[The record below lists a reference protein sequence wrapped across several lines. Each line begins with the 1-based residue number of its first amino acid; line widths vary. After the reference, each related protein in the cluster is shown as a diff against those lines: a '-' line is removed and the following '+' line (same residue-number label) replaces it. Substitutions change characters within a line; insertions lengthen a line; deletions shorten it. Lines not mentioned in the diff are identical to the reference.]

1 MDEQILNQSNYS
13 REEYWKFFLEL
24 ILAEY
29 SQDENPH
36 STEEILR
43 ANKDKLNQTFLEY
56 FPDFCKEL
64 INSDSENKDLSV
76 ALIENLSIRISNFSL
91 GNIAI
96 NKEIVIAGYNIVLAN
111 RIGNTEKYAQTQNN
125 LAIAYSD
132 RVKGSRADNLEW
144 AIACYQSALTVYTP
158 DAFPQDWATIQN
170 NLAVAYLYRI
180 KESKPDNLEQ
190 AITCYENALAVRTKD
205 TFPEDWAQTQNNL
218 GLAYSNRIKG
228 AKADNLERVIACYQ
242 SALTVYTPDAFR
254 QDWATTQN
262 NLAIAY
268 SDRIKGSRADNLERA
283 IACYESALTVR
294 TKDALPQYWAMT
306 QNNLAV
312 AYCKRIKGSRADNI
326 EQAIACCESALTVR
340 TKDALP
346 EQWATTQNNLA
357 TAYCDRIKGSR
368 AHNLERAIACYEFAL
383 TVRTKDA
390 FPQYWAMTQ
399 NNLAAAYYDRI
410 KESKADNLERA
421 IACYEFALTVLT
433 KDAFPQQWAQTQ
445 NNLAI
450 TYRDRVNG
458 QPAENINKAV
468 ELLRAA
474 LQERTPDKLPQDCL
488 QSARNLGDLGFER
501 ERWDIAKE
509 GYQLG
514 IEAVEKMCEWSPTKF
529 HQAIRKDGLDVYE
542 KMILA
547 CLNSDDLATA
557 LLTVE
562 RSKSRSVVQMLTN
575 AEVQP
580 KHATPEQL
588 ERLQILRRQY
598 LSFFPVSNDDDQDN
612 TDTPPDQTTDQST
625 DRETRQVEISQPSQS
640 PNEQQQRELEQQLNQ
655 LLEEINDPEFSLT
668 QKIQPIELSEIQDFL
683 NENTVILDWYI
694 LNDYQGWLTFI
705 ITKNDIQ
712 VEKNYDAEQ
721 YEALQQWQI
730 EYFKD
735 YHYARKNKQWSEQ
748 LTNRIEQLSK
758 ILGINEILQTIPAQY
773 QQLILI
779 PHQFLHIFPLHA
791 LPAQRRD
798 KTTGNLQTGCLMEL
812 FPQGVHYMPNC
823 RILERLHQR
832 EKNIDQTA
840 TGRLFAIQN
849 PDNNLPYANVEVQT
863 ISQQI
868 QNQFHIDPTILINT
882 EANKTRLFSP
892 EILAILKQTKYL
904 HFACHGKF
912 NQKNPL
918 YSALK
923 LAKELEQTSNAITN
937 QTPDEITDQIPDP
950 TIPAKEDRLLTLR
963 DGGTFDPLIEGLTM
977 QEIVAKLD
985 LPQALL
991 VILSACETG
1000 LIKWETID
1008 EYIGLPTGFLLAG
1021 ALRVI
1026 SSNWPVDDFVT
1037 AFLMVRAYYNYLSG
1051 EYTISQSLQQ
1061 AQIWLKNVSSEK
1073 FIQWLRD
1080 DLKYSETNWKR
1091 CRLRIKRMNNQ
1102 GDRPF
1107 DHPKYWASFQ
1117 HIGLI

>member
-1 MDEQILNQSNYS
+1 MFLISFSIVVGIFFICKSLNG
-13 REEYWKFFLEL
+13 E
-24 ILAEY
+24 
-29 SQDENPH
+29 
-36 STEEILR
+36 
-43 ANKDKLNQTFLEY
+43 
-56 FPDFCKEL
+56 
-64 INSDSENKDLSV
+64 
-76 ALIENLSIRISNFSL
+76 
-91 GNIAI
+91 
-96 NKEIVIAGYNIVLAN
+96 
-111 RIGNTEKYAQTQNN
+111 
-125 LAIAYSD
+125 
-132 RVKGSRADNLEW
+132 
-144 AIACYQSALTVYTP
+144 
-158 DAFPQDWATIQN
+158 
-170 NLAVAYLYRI
+170 
-180 KESKPDNLEQ
+180 
-190 AITCYENALAVRTKD
+190 
-205 TFPEDWAQTQNNL
+205 
-218 GLAYSNRIKG
+218 
-228 AKADNLERVIACYQ
+228 
-242 SALTVYTPDAFR
+242 
-254 QDWATTQN
+254 
-262 NLAIAY
+262 
-268 SDRIKGSRADNLERA
+268 
-283 IACYESALTVR
+283 
-294 TKDALPQYWAMT
+294 
-306 QNNLAV
+306 
-312 AYCKRIKGSRADNI
+312 
-326 EQAIACCESALTVR
+326 
-340 TKDALP
+340 
-346 EQWATTQNNLA
+346 
-357 TAYCDRIKGSR
+357 
-368 AHNLERAIACYEFAL
+368 
-383 TVRTKDA
+383 
-390 FPQYWAMTQ
+390 
-399 NNLAAAYYDRI
+399 
-410 KESKADNLERA
+410 
-421 IACYEFALTVLT
+421 
-433 KDAFPQQWAQTQ
+433 
-445 NNLAI
+445 
-450 TYRDRVNG
+450 
-458 QPAENINKAV
+458 PAENINKAV
-468 ELLRAA
+468 ELLREA
-474 LQERTPDKLPQDCL
+474 LQESTPDQLPQNCL
-488 QSARNLGDLGFER
+488 IFARNLGNIGFER

-509 GYQLG
+509 GYLLG
-514 IEAVEKMCEWSPTKF
+514 IEAVEKMCEWSPAKF

-547 CLNSDDLATA
+547 CLNSEDLATA
-557 LLTVE
+557 LVTVE

-575 AEVQP
+575 TQVQP
-580 KHATPEQL
+580 KNATPEQL

-640 PNEQQQRELEQQLNQ
+640 PNDQQQRELEQQLNQ

-694 LNDYQGWLTFI
+694 LNDYQGWQTYI
-705 ITKNDIQ
+705 VTKNDIQ
-712 VEKNYDAEQ
+712 VKRFTDSEQ
-721 YEALQQWQI
+721 YEALQQWKT

-735 YHYARKNKQWSEQ
+735 YQTEYYARENKQWSEQ

-779 PHQFLHIFPLHA
+779 PHQFLHILPLHA
-791 LPAQRRD
+791 LPAQRPD
-798 KTTGNLQTGCLMEL
+798 TTTGNIKTGCLMEL

-832 EKNIDQTA
+832 EKSIDQTA

-892 EILAILKQTKYL
+892 EILAILKQAKYL

-912 NQKNPL
+912 NQKKPL

-923 LAKELEQTSNAITN
+923 LAKELDQTSNAITN
-937 QTPDEITDQIPDP
+937 QTPDQ

-1061 AQIWLKNVSSEK
+1061 AQIWLKNISRDDFMK
-1073 FIQWLRD
+1073 WLRD
-1080 DLKYSETNWKR
+1080 DLKFDQRDLEN
-1091 CRLRIKRMNNQ
+1091 CQIKMMRSYKK
-1102 GDRPF
+1102 DYPF
-1107 DHPKYWASFQ
+1107 ASPQYWASFA